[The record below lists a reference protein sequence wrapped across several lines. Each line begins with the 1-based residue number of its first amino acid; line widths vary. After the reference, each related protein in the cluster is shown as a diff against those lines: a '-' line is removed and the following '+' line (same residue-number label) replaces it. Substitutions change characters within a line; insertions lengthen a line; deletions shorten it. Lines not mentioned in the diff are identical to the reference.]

1 MAITR
6 EEFFNKQANASLWDV
21 AVSIKRG
28 NPLPLDA
35 DSIFESYEALESY
48 AADVLAYPGQ
58 IVAVVE
64 EDATGIYYLD
74 QNCAI
79 QPVGVIPAGDDK
91 SIEVSEDSVFSLH
104 NFGKAFY
111 KYIPEEKNETG
122 EVTKEASYEKVEVSE
137 SNPWKAGLEPKV
149 TTEEGKLVIGW
160 FEPNPTTIEG
170 VNDQVTAVQGT
181 VADLE
186 TSVGAPSEGDTP
198 ATGLYKEVEDVQAEV
213 ETLTDEVGTSEDAL
227 GDNVNTIWANVNDHT
242 ARLETL
248 EAKEESVLGIA
259 ANDKILTLGADK
271 LISAAVSMSYDEENK
286 AIKLYGKDNT
296 ELGSVDATP
305 FIKDGMLDDV
315 EYNPDNNTLTFTWN
329 TEAGPKT
336 DEVVLSDI
344 IEAYTAGA
352 GLELAGNEF
361 AVKIATDS
369 EGFLTADAN
378 GIKVSGIQDA
388 IDAAKGEAAT
398 DAQSKADAAKQA
410 AIDDAA
416 TKYATTG
423 ALSELETAIDGR
435 LDTLEAIDHTLY
447 ATKAELEPVATAA
460 SNAETAVGNLEQR
473 FDEIVAVGGE
483 PNAINKI
490 QVNGKEL
497 TITEKTVNIEVPTA
511 LSGLEGWTA
520 LDERVTAAKT
530 QADKGVDEAGKANA
544 AAASNAEEIGK
555 HETRI
560 GTLET
565 TKGDHETRI
574 LNLENANST
583 HASEYSALKT
593 TVDGH
598 TETIAKKADQ
608 TVVDGVLAKAS
619 ANETAIQT
627 LNETTIPGLSTEIGK
642 KANAVDVYTKT
653 EVGTITEGKTLVE
666 MINEAKSE
674 ASYDDTEV
682 RGLIGDNA
690 NAIAAIY
697 TAGTEGTAATGVLA
711 TEITRVEGLLTAE
724 TSRADAAE
732 KALDGRLQTV
742 ETFFAAV
749 ETPDATID
757 TLAEIVKYIEDDK
770 SGAEG
775 MLASIQANE
784 KAIKAI
790 YTPADGETPAEGL
803 LVSEIARVEGL
814 TTTNAQA
821 IAAINHSETGILATA
836 KKYTDDQI
844 ATIPVAG
851 ALLGLVKSSEDDNKI
866 KVEED
871 GTMSVNRI
879 STDKLYVAEGSELIL
894 NGGSA
899 N

>member
-64 EDATGIYYLD
+64 ENATGIYYLD

-79 QPVGVIPAGDDK
+79 QPVGVIPTGDDK

-104 NFGKAFY
+104 DFGKAFY

-122 EVTKEASYEKVEVSE
+122 EVTKEAGYEKVEVSE

-213 ETLTDEVGTSEDAL
+213 ETLTDEIGTSEDAL
-227 GDNVNTIWANVNDHT
+227 GDNVNTIWANINNHIT
-242 ARLETL
+242 RIETL
-248 EAKEESVLGIA
+248 EAKEESVLGVA
-259 ANDKILTLGADK
+259 AEDKILTLGADK

-361 AVKIATDS
+361 AVKVAADS

-398 DAQSKADAAKQA
+398 DAQNKADAAKQA

-423 ALSELETAIDGR
+423 ALTELETALDGR

-544 AAASNAEEIGK
+544 AAATNAEEIAK

-560 GTLET
+560 AGLEEAKNT
-565 TKGDHETRI
+565 QAGEIAALQQAD
-574 LNLENANST
+574 AT
-583 HASEYSALKT
+583 HAGEYSALKNI
-593 TVDGH
+593 VDNH
-598 TETIAKKADQ
+598 AETLAKKADQ
-608 TVVDGVLAKAS
+608 TAVDGLLTKVS
-619 ANETAIQT
+619 ANETAIST
-627 LNETTIPGLSTEIGK
+627 LNDTTLPALKSELNTEIGK
-642 KANAVDVYTKT
+642 KANAADVYTKT
-653 EVGTITEGKTLVE
+653 EVGTIVEGKTLVE

-682 RGLIGDNA
+682 RGLI
-690 NAIAAIY
+690 
-697 TAGTEGTAATGVLA
+697 
-711 TEITRVEGLLTAE
+711 TAE
-724 TSRADAAE
+724 SERALAAE
-732 KALDGRLQTV
+732 QAIDGRLVTV
-742 ETFFAAV
+742 ETFFKAV
-749 ETPDATID
+749 ETPDETID

-770 SGAEG
+770 SAASG
-775 MLASIQANE
+775 MLASINANTTAIEAINSATDGILVKAQKYADE
-784 KAIKAI
+784 K
-790 YTPADGETPAEGL
+790 
-803 LVSEIARVEGL
+803 V
-814 TTTNAQA
+814 
-821 IAAINHSETGILATA
+821 AAIPTATEGVLGLI
-836 KKYTDDQI
+836 KYDN
-844 ATIPVAG
+844 ATI
-851 ALLGLVKSSEDDNKI
+851 KKNDSDQ
-866 KVEED
+866 
-871 GTMSVNRI
+871 
-879 STDKLYVAEGSELIL
+879 LYVAQVSTDALVNGSNELIL

-899 N
+899 NA

>member
-79 QPVGVIPAGDDK
+79 QPVGVVPAGDDK

-104 NFGKAFY
+104 DFGKAFY

-186 TSVGAPSEGDTP
+186 TSVGTPSEGDTP

-213 ETLTDEVGTSEDAL
+213 ETLTNEVGTSEDAL

-248 EAKEESVLGIA
+248 EAKEESVLGVA

-361 AVKIATDS
+361 AVKVATDS

-388 IDAAKGEAAT
+388 IDTAKGEAAT
-398 DAQSKADAAKQA
+398 DAQNKADAAKQA

-520 LDERVTAAKT
+520 LDERVTAAKV

-544 AAASNAEEIGK
+544 AAATNAEEIAK

-560 GTLET
+560 AGLEEAKNT
-565 TKGDHETRI
+565 QAGEIAALQQAD
-574 LNLENANST
+574 AT
-583 HASEYSALKT
+583 HAGEYQALNEIVGSHAQT
-593 TVDGH
+593 L
-598 TETIAKKADQ
+598 AKKADQ
-608 TVVDGVLAKAS
+608 TTVDGLLTKIS
-619 ANETAIQT
+619 ANETAIST
-627 LNETTIPGLSTEIGK
+627 LNDTTLPALKSELNTEIGK
-642 KANAVDVYTKT
+642 KANAADVYTKT
-653 EVGTITEGKTLVE
+653 EVGAIAEGKTLVE

-682 RGLIGDNA
+682 RGLI
-690 NAIAAIY
+690 
-697 TAGTEGTAATGVLA
+697 
-711 TEITRVEGLLTAE
+711 TAE
-724 TSRADAAE
+724 ADRALAAE
-732 KALDGRLQTV
+732 QAIDGRLTTV

-749 ETPDATID
+749 ETPDETID

-770 SGAEG
+770 SAASG
-775 MLASIQANE
+775 MLASINANTTAIEAINSATDGILVKAQKYADE
-784 KAIKAI
+784 K
-790 YTPADGETPAEGL
+790 
-803 LVSEIARVEGL
+803 V
-814 TTTNAQA
+814 
-821 IAAINHSETGILATA
+821 AAIPTATEGVLGLI
-836 KKYTDDQI
+836 KYDN
-844 ATIPVAG
+844 ATI
-851 ALLGLVKSSEDDNKI
+851 KKNESDQ
-866 KVEED
+866 
-871 GTMSVNRI
+871 
-879 STDKLYVAEGSELIL
+879 LYVAQVSTDVLVNGSDELIL

-899 N
+899 NA

>member
-6 EEFFNKQANASLWDV
+6 EEFFNKKAKASLWDV

-35 DSIFESYEALESY
+35 DSIFESYAALETY

-74 QNCAI
+74 QNLAI
-79 QPVGVIPAGDDK
+79 QPVGVIPAGDNK
-91 SIEVSEDSVFSLH
+91 SIEMDENNVFALH
-104 NFGKAFY
+104 DFGKAFY

-122 EVTKEASYEKVEVSE
+122 EVVKEARYEKVEVSE
-137 SNPWKAGLEPKV
+137 TNPWKAGLEPKV
-149 TTEEGKLVIGW
+149 ATEEGQLVIAW
-160 FEPNPTTIEG
+160 YEPNPTTIEG

-181 VADLE
+181 VTDLE
-186 TSVGAPSEGDTP
+186 ASVGAPSDGETP

-213 ETLTDEVGTSEDAL
+213 ETLSDEVGTSEDAL
-227 GDNVNTIWANVNDHT
+227 GENVNTIWANVNDHT
-242 ARLETL
+242 SRLETL
-248 EAKEESVLGIA
+248 EAKEESVLGVA

-271 LISAAVSMSYDEENK
+271 LITAAVSMSYDEENK
-286 AIKLYGKDNT
+286 AIKLYGKDNA

-305 FIKDGMLDDV
+305 FIKDGMLHDV
-315 EYNPDNNTLTFTWN
+315 DYEPETNKLIFTWN
-329 TEAGPKT
+329 TDEGGKT
-336 DEVVLSDI
+336 DEVILSDI

-352 GLELAGNEF
+352 GLELANNEF
-361 AVKIATDS
+361 AVKVATDS
-369 EGFLTADAN
+369 EAFLTVDAN
-378 GIKVSGIQDA
+378 GIKVSGIQNA

-398 DAQSKADAAKQA
+398 DAQNKADAAKQA

-423 ALSELETAIDGR
+423 ALSSLETALDAR
-435 LDTLEAIDHTLY
+435 LDTLEAIDHTLL

-460 SNAETAVGNLEQR
+460 ANAETAVGNLETR

-483 PNAINKI
+483 PNAINKV

-497 TITEKTVNIEVPTA
+497 TISEKTVNIEVPTA

-520 LDERVTAAKT
+520 LDERVSAAKT

-560 GTLET
+560 TNLET
-565 TKGDHETRI
+565 AKGDHETRI
-574 LNLENANST
+574 LGLE
-583 HASEYSALKT
+583 SAKTEHDAKYENLKT
-593 TVDGH
+593 TVEGH
-598 TETIAKKADQ
+598 TDAIGKRALQ
-608 TVVDGVLAKAS
+608 TEVDAMGLKVS
-619 ANETAIQT
+619 ANEAAIQT
-627 LNETTIPGLSTEIGK
+627 INETTIPGVLTEVNK
-642 KANAVDVYTKT
+642 KANSADVYTKT
-653 EVGTITEGKTLVE
+653 EIGAIAEGKTLVE
-666 MINEAKSE
+666 MISDAQSA

-697 TAGTEGTAATGVLA
+697 TAGTEGAAATGVLA
-711 TEITRVEGLLTAE
+711 TEIARVEGLLTAE
-724 TSRADAAE
+724 AGRADAAE

-749 ETPDATID
+749 ETPDETID
-757 TLAEIVKYIEDDK
+757 TLAEIVKYIENDK

-836 KKYTDDQI
+836 KKYADDQI
-844 ATIPVAG
+844 AAIPVAG
-851 ALLGLVKSSEDDNKI
+851 ALLGLVKSSEADNQI

-871 GTMSVNRI
+871 GSMSINRV
-879 STDKLYVAEGSELIL
+879 SVDKLYVEENDEFVL